1 MDLAFEGGGHL
12 QKVGEF
18 HDCQELGAETELLMV
33 PEELHGRSCLG
44 CVAENNLLPPKLG
57 ETWTPHTLR
66 PTPPGVGT
74 QADQWHL
81 GTTANQG
88 VQEGTTDGVVAWHS
102 KAKVHMGADA
112 GMQLYHHLW

>member
-1 MDLAFEGGGHL
+1 MMLGYMSLAHMNMRLLNACSRDLG
-12 QKVGEF
+12 K
-18 HDCQELGAETELLMV
+18 LLA
-33 PEELHGRSCLG
+33 S
-44 CVAENNLLPPKLG
+44 PKLG

>member
-1 MDLAFEGGGHL
+1 MSLAHMNMRLLNACSRDLG
-12 QKVGEF
+12 K
-18 HDCQELGAETELLMV
+18 LLA
-33 PEELHGRSCLG
+33 S
-44 CVAENNLLPPKLG
+44 PKLG